1 MIDAMESGDSIVSQL
16 GGWDFGGNV
25 PSIFDGHVRK
35 SVPGYE
41 LAHNCI
47 LYLTDPF
54 IRNSSRYIDL
64 GCSTGSLIFKV
75 HERHKNKSFTIEG
88 YDNEAK
94 MIDTCK
100 QRLDS
105 IAPNCDK
112 ISFNLLDLV
121 YEDWGS
127 NVDMCT
133 MVYTLQFIPPSIRQ
147 LVVDKI
153 FQNLN
158 WGGGLFL
165 FEKVRGSDARFQDYL
180 NHAYWQYKLNSFSAE
195 EILGKSMSLV
205 GTMEPF
211 WTEGN
216 LAMLKSRPCR
226 YASV

>member
-1 MIDAMESGDSIVSQL
+1 MSIKIS
-16 GGWDFGGNV
+16 
-25 PSIFDGHVRK
+25 H
-35 SVPGYE
+35 
-41 LAHNCI
+41 
-47 LYLTDPF
+47 
-54 IRNSSRYIDL
+54 
-64 GCSTGSLIFKV
+64 
-75 HERHKNKSFTIEG
+75 FTIEG

-158 WGGGLFL
+158 WG
-165 FEKVRGSDARFQDYL
+165 RRT
-180 NHAYWQYKLNSFSAE
+180 
-195 EILGKSMSLV
+195 I
-205 GTMEPF
+205 PF
-211 WTEGN
+211 
-216 LAMLKSRPCR
+216 
-226 YASV
+226 